1 MGNGVQTRFRKLI
14 GVAVVGMLALSSCS
28 TVPHDSEAGQTRAEA
43 REALEAVPG
52 ITVTDFSGGD
62 KPNVKGNTGYAV
74 EFEIEPGWNVERGD
88 LLIDYVVRLIWSIGE
103 GYMPTEELRLV
114 VTTAEWEPHFDL
126 VAATEA
132 AHLTAKATQIGDRNT
147 VLIPVDI
154 DHPDGERNLSRIA
167 TNGRWPIDVPAPL
180 PLDVT
185 VKRG

>member
-1 MGNGVQTRFRKLI
+1 MGNGVKTGFGKLV
-14 GVAVVGMLALSSCS
+14 GVAVAGMLALSSCG
-28 TVPHDSEAGQTRAEA
+28 TVPHDSVAGQTRAEA

-52 ITVTDFSGGD
+52 ITVASFSGGD

-74 EFEIEPGWNVERGD
+74 EFEIEPGYIVERGD

-132 AHLTAKATQIGDRNT
+132 AQLTAKATQIGDRNT

>member
-74 EFEIEPGWNVERGD
+74 EFEIEPGYSVERGD

-114 VTTAEWEPHFDL
+114 VTTAEWEPRFDL